1 MLVVLLLNG
10 CLDTASIKQENTPS
24 VEIVSPTDLQ
34 GLYADVP
41 VLLHAE
47 ISDNEDSLSDLQ
59 INWESSIDGALDVD
73 LEIQSDD
80 VEGALLLTQGEH
92 VLTITVEDL
101 DGYMGTD
108 TVTVTVGEANRNPLC
123 ELLSPSSQSVFSS
136 NDTVLFTASAS
147 DPDVAVERLTGE
159 WSSDIDGVV
168 AGGSFDSDGVHTL
181 QTSALSWND
190 HEITFTVTDEVGA
203 VCTASTAVFI
213 GSVPNNNHCQ
223 SVGDWSM
230 QWEAMEEEVLRLTNQ
245 LRSQGTSCGGEYQPP
260 VGPLVMQRNLR
271 CSSRLHS
278 VDMVERNFFAHT
290 NPSGVD
296 PGTRIE
302 QAGYNWNTYGENIA
316 AGYQTAQQVFDGWHD
331 SPGHCSNMMSD
342 WFTEIGIGYY
352 DTQGYPYWTQNFGAR

>member
-1 MLVVLLLNG
+1 
-10 CLDTASIKQENTPS
+10 
-24 VEIVSPTDLQ
+24 
-34 GLYADVP
+34 
-41 VLLHAE
+41 
-47 ISDNEDSLSDLQ
+47 
-59 INWESSIDGALDVD
+59 
-73 LEIQSDD
+73 
-80 VEGALLLTQGEH
+80 
-92 VLTITVEDL
+92 
-101 DGYMGTD
+101 
-108 TVTVTVGEANRNPLC
+108 
-123 ELLSPSSQSVFSS
+123 
-136 NDTVLFTASAS
+136 
-147 DPDVAVERLTGE
+147 
-159 WSSDIDGVV
+159 
-168 AGGSFDSDGVHTL
+168 
-181 QTSALSWND
+181 
-190 HEITFTVTDEVGA
+190 
-203 VCTASTAVFI
+203 
-213 GSVPNNNHCQ
+213 
-223 SVGDWSM
+223 M